1 MCLTS
6 KFVRSL
12 KQTILFYKF
21 DVKVCQIFKSNKW
34 LKEILINKYI
44 TQMASSVNTS
54 LTCNSAKV
62 WAFYHEH
69 PELDFEKMN
78 IMFTDIIASIMQS
91 TNPVNNTNITSQ
103 ILNSLASIQSQL
115 SNQQT
120 EYGKLLFL
128 KLTEFKKEYVD
139 DLKMI
144 LSSNIADKIAPLIK
158 ESNGSIL
165 DKTQLLLTEL
175 VPKNNENLSRQINDN
190 IKSFCSSITDEIN
203 KTSKSD
209 SEPLS
214 QSSLDDFI
222 KTIDSKFSNVID
234 STRKMVDSNKDATLS
249 QFSSISSSQ
258 IALQSEVKD
267 VLKRMENSSSK
278 GKMSENIVL
287 NILRGLFP
295 SAEIEYVGSQKESGD
310 IMIHRKDR
318 QRILVENKCYESRQ
332 VTSDQVKKFIH
343 DVDIQN
349 CSGLFLSQ
357 EGGIANKDNFE
368 INIHNRNVL
377 LYIHNVNYDPEI
389 IKIAIDIID
398 SFKAKLD
405 EITTTDDYSIS
416 KDTLDDINNEYQI
429 FVEQKIIQLKMIK
442 EFSQKITKSIEDLQL
457 PILDKLL
464 SSKYGFLS
472 SKCFCEKCGYVAKN
486 QHALSCH
493 KRGSCG
499 KINLSVSENNSVSP
513 INILVQTPSQ
523 HVTQPI
529 VKQPTQPSI
538 EPVIQIPVQQPA
550 QQPVQPKITKTL
562 VKNVIQVKPDN
573 K

>member
-1 MCLTS
+1 MS
-6 KFVRSL
+6 
-12 KQTILFYKF
+12 
-21 DVKVCQIFKSNKW
+21 
-34 LKEILINKYI
+34 
-44 TQMASSVNTS
+44 SSVNTS
-54 LTCNSAKV
+54 LTCTSAKV

-69 PELDFEKMN
+69 PEIDFEKMN

-91 TNPVNNTNITSQ
+91 TNPVNNSNITSQ

-115 SNQQT
+115 TNQQT

-128 KLTEFKKEYVD
+128 KLTEFKKEYID

-222 KTIDSKFSNVID
+222 NTIDSKFSNVID
-234 STRKMVDSNKDATLS
+234 TTRKMVDSNKDATLS

-295 SAEIEYVGSQKESGD
+295 SAEVEYVGSQKESGD

-318 QRILVENKCYESRQ
+318 QKILVENKCYESKS
-332 VTSDQVKKFIH
+332 VGSDQVKKFIH
-343 DVDIQN
+343 DVDTQN

-357 EGGIANKDNFE
+357 EGGIVNKDNFE

-398 SFKAKLD
+398 SFKSKLD

-416 KDTLDDINNEYQI
+416 KDTLDDINSEYQI
-429 FVEQKIIQLKMIK
+429 FVEQKLIQLKMIK

-499 KINLSVSENNSVSP
+499 KIILSAPENNSVSP
-513 INILVQTPSQ
+513 MNILLQTPSQ
-523 HVTQPI
+523 PLQPVTQP
-529 VKQPTQPSI
+529 VVQVPLQS
-538 EPVIQIPVQQPA
+538 QQPI
-550 QQPVQPKITKTL
+550 QPKITKTL
-562 VKNVIQVKPDN
+562 TKNVIQVKPEN

>member
-1 MCLTS
+1 MFVS
-6 KFVRSL
+6 KFVKYLNQTKRL
-12 KQTILFYKF
+12 K
-21 DVKVCQIFKSNKW
+21 D
-34 LKEILINKYI
+34 ILINKYI
-44 TQMASSVNTS
+44 TQMTSSVNTS

-69 PELDFEKMN
+69 PEIDFEKMN
-78 IMFTDIIASIMQS
+78 IMFTDILASIIQT
-91 TNPVNNTNITSQ
+91 TNPVNNSNITSQ
-103 ILNSLASIQSQL
+103 ILNGLANIQSQL
-115 SNQQT
+115 TSQQS
-120 EYGKLLFL
+120 EYSKLLFL
-128 KLTEFKKEYVD
+128 KLTEFKKEYID

-165 DKTQLLLTEL
+165 DKTQLLLSEL

-190 IKSFCSSITDEIN
+190 IKSFCSSITAEIS
-203 KTSKSD
+203 KTSNTGG
-209 SEPLS
+209 EPLS
-214 QSSLDDFI
+214 QSSLDSFI
-222 KTIDSKFSNVID
+222 KNIDTKFSNVID

-249 QFSSISSSQ
+249 QLSSISSSQ

-267 VLKRMENSSSK
+267 VLKKMENSSSK

-295 SAEIEYVGSQKESGD
+295 SAEVEYVGSQKESGD

-318 QRILVENKCYESRQ
+318 QKILVENKCYESRQ

-357 EGGIANKDNFE
+357 EGGIVNKDNFE

-398 SFKAKLD
+398 SFKTKLD
-405 EITTTDDYSIS
+405 EVTLTDDYPIS
-416 KDTLDDINNEYQI
+416 KDTLEEINKEYQL
-429 FVEQKIIQLKMIK
+429 FVEQKLNQLKMVK
-442 EFSQKITKSIEDLQL
+442 EFSQKMIKNIEDLQL
-457 PILDKLL
+457 PCLEKML
-464 SSKYGFLS
+464 SSRFGYITSGKFV
-472 SKCFCEKCGYVAKN
+472 CEKCNFIGKN
-486 QHALSCH
+486 PLALSVH
-493 KRGSCG
+493 KRTCDKTNS
-499 KINLSVSENNSVSP
+499 SVQENIIVSP
-513 INILVQTPSQ
+513 ITVQ
-523 HVTQPI
+523 I
-529 VKQPTQPSI
+529 
-538 EPVIQIPVQQPA
+538 QQPVSVPVPL
-550 QQPVQPKITKTL
+550 QQPVQQKLTKIITKTI
-562 VKNVIQVKPDN
+562 VSPTQN

>member
-1 MCLTS
+1 MS
-6 KFVRSL
+6 
-12 KQTILFYKF
+12 
-21 DVKVCQIFKSNKW
+21 
-34 LKEILINKYI
+34 E
-44 TQMASSVNTS
+44 SVNTS
-54 LTCNSAKV
+54 LTCTSAKV
-62 WAFYHEH
+62 WAFYKEH
-69 PELDFEKMN
+69 PEIDFEKMN
-78 IMFTDIIASIMQS
+78 IMFTDIIASIMQT
-91 TNPVNNTNITSQ
+91 TNPVNNSNITSQ
-103 ILNSLASIQSQL
+103 IMNGIANIQAQL
-115 SNQQT
+115 TNQQS

-128 KLTEFKKEYVD
+128 KLTEFKKEYID

-165 DKTQLLLTEL
+165 DKTHLLLTEL
-175 VPKNNENLSRQINDN
+175 VPKNNENLSRQINEN
-190 IKSFCSSITDEIN
+190 IRSFCSSITDEIS
-203 KTSKSD
+203 KTSKTD
-209 SEPLS
+209 GEPLS
-214 QSSLDDFI
+214 QASLDSFI
-222 KTIDSKFSNVID
+222 KNIDNKFSNVID

-295 SAEIEYVGSQKESGD
+295 SAEVEYVGSQKESGD

-357 EGGIANKDNFE
+357 EGGIVNKDNFE

-398 SFKAKLD
+398 SFKTKLD
-405 EITTTDDYSIS
+405 EITLTDDYPIS
-416 KDTLDDINNEYQI
+416 KDTLEEINKEYQV
-429 FVEQKIIQLKMIK
+429 FVEQKLNQLKMVK
-442 EFSQKITKSIEDLQL
+442 EFSQKMIKNIEDLQL
-457 PILDKLL
+457 PCLEKML
-464 SSKYGFLS
+464 SSRFGYITSGKFI
-472 SKCFCEKCGYVAKN
+472 CEKCNFIGKN
-486 QHALSCH
+486 PLALSVH
-493 KRGSCG
+493 KRTCDKS
-499 KINLSVSENNSVSP
+499 ISNLQEISTPSIASP
-513 INILVQTPSQ
+513 INIMLQSS
-523 HVTQPI
+523 TQPT
-529 VKQPTQPSI
+529 VP
-538 EPVIQIPVQQPA
+538 
-550 QQPVQPKITKTL
+550 PVQPQKVMKTVTKT
-562 VKNVIQVKPDN
+562 VIQTSPSPTSLTSSSAK
-573 K
+573 